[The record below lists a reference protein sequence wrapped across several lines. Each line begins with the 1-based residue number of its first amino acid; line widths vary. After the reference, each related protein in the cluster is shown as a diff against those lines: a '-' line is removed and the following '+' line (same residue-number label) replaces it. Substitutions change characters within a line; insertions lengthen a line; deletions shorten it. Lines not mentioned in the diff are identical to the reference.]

1 MFDATNCPPV
11 DAELSVAAL
20 RYAAGDM
27 PPAEAEAF
35 EARLGSDQTARD
47 ALAEAVRLSAAASGA
62 PNPAPDPLIRNA
74 AVERLHPTWLSRL
87 FPRRPYRGHPAV
99 WAGLGGGIAAMVA
112 LAVASQA
119 PSPQP
124 IQVAS
129 AGRIL
134 PVCVSTAIPPDP
146 ITEESA
152 LVTPPVIQLA
162 TDTSTAPK
170 LNPMGMEKRPNDTL
184 ESSAYPTPM
193 IIPMPTCTTP
203 IVGPPTKSATDKIA
217 EGPTEPNPMGDPHI
231 GMTNS

>member
-1 MFDATNCPPV
+1 MRDATSCPPA

-27 PPAEAEAF
+27 TPAEAEAF

-62 PNPAPDPLIRNA
+62 PEPTPDPLARK
-74 AVERLHPTWLSRL
+74 AVAERLHPTWLTRL

-99 WAGLGGGIAAMVA
+99 WTGLGGVVAAMVA
-112 LAVASQA
+112 FAVASQA

-124 IQVAS
+124 VQVAGV
-129 AGRIL
+129 GRLI
-134 PVCVSTAIPPDP
+134 PFNMSTAVPVDP
-146 ITEESA
+146 TAEELA
-152 LVTPPVIQLA
+152 AVVQPPVQLA
-162 TDTSTAPK
+162 AETPTSPK

-184 ESSAYPTPM
+184 ESAAFPTPV
-193 IIPMPTCTTP
+193 ITPMPTCTVP
-203 IVGPPTKSATDKIA
+203 VGPQPRSAADKIA
-217 EGPTEPNPMGDPHI
+217 EGPGDQNPMGDPQI